1 MLNEQKYKRWAWG
14 ALIGLAVII
23 VVAGIIM
30 AMSVKT
36 PKPSETVSKANTDIV
51 SGEKNEEA
59 TEESKTDD
67 STAKNDQKTET
78 KPETTKDTTED
89 TSSEKQSNS
98 GSVSAP
104 ATTTAPTTTTTTSD
118 NIPKTG
124 PEEVIIPILGLAAIG
139 YLFAYNVALFKKNA

>member
-14 ALIGLAVII
+14 ALIGLAAII

-36 PKPSETVSKANTDIV
+36 PKPSENISKANTDVV
-51 SGEKNEEA
+51 SGEKNEKA
-59 TEESKTDD
+59 TEESKTND
-67 STAKNDQKTET
+67 STKKDDKKTET
-78 KPETTKDTTED
+78 KSETTKDTSKNST
-89 TSSEKQSNS
+89 SEKQSNS
-98 GSVSAP
+98 GSVNTQTP
-104 ATTTAPTTTTTTSD
+104 ATTTTPTSSN

-124 PEEVIIPILGLAAIG
+124 PEEAIMPILGIAACA

>member
-23 VVAGIIM
+23 VVAGVIM

-36 PKPSETVSKANTDIV
+36 PKPTDDTATKASTEVV
-51 SGEKNEEA
+51 SGEKNEKA
-59 TEESKTDD
+59 TETPKTDG
-67 STAKNDQKTET
+67 SSKKNDQKTET
-78 KPETTKDTTED
+78 KSETTETTKKTE
-89 TSSEKQSNS
+89 TSEKQSNT
-98 GSVSAP
+98 GSVSTQTP
-104 ATTTAPTTTTTTSD
+104 ATTNN

-124 PEEVIIPILGLAAIG
+124 PEEAIIPVLGIAICA